1 MTSNLPKRK
10 RGVVLTPQGL
20 QTLRQAIAAAEQET
34 YGERLTIEDLSDRA
48 QLDPGT
54 VAKVLD
60 AEEGV
65 DRRTLDRF
73 FRTFE
78 LELTEDDFRKPLPN
92 AGNPATIQPSSA
104 VQNRADWGEAV
115 DVSIFYGR
123 TEELATLQRW
133 ILEDRCRL
141 IALLGMGGMGKTS
154 LTAKLGEQIQGE
166 FEVVVWRSLR
176 NAPLVEDVLVGV
188 IQFLSDQQE
197 INLPKS
203 LDSLLAVLMK
213 YLNQHRCLV
222 VLDNTE
228 SILRGGERTGQYREG
243 FEGYGALIRRVGES
257 PHQSCVVLTSR
268 EKPKEVSLLE
278 GKARPVRSLPLAG
291 LNPADGQKILQAEET
306 AGSESEQQELLSRY
320 AGNPLAVKIAA
331 TTIQDL
337 FFGDIG
343 SFLEQSGA
351 VFGDIRDLLD
361 QQFDRLSELGQSVM
375 YWLAINREAVSL
387 AELREDFV
395 SPITP
400 QKLLETLESLERR
413 SLIEKVKPTLAER
426 SGAKFT
432 LQNVVMEYVS
442 DRFIEEI
449 SEELRTE
456 KINLLNTH
464 ALIEAAAK
472 DYVRETQICLLL
484 KPVAES
490 LIRPEQQLEALLK
503 IVLNQPKLFPGYTAG
518 NILNLFCYLNIDISS
533 YSFSHLTIR
542 RAYLRDVKL
551 HNVNFFSSHFVNPAL
566 IDNFGL
572 ASSIAFSPD
581 GSLVATGDSNGE
593 IHILRVSDKQHLAT
607 YIGHVDWIQAIAF
620 SPDGKFL
627 ASGSSDRTIRLW
639 DLNTHQ
645 SLCVLQG
652 HTGRV
657 WSVTFSFDGKLL
669 ASSSNDCTIGLWNVV
684 NRQCLHIF
692 QGHTDH
698 VISVAFS
705 PNGQMIASGS
715 NDQTVRLWDL
725 RSYQCLH
732 IFQGH
737 TSSIH
742 SVAFS
747 PNGQMI
753 ASGSDDQTV
762 RLWDFRSY
770 QCLHLLQGHIGKVWS
785 VAFSP
790 DGQMLATGGRD
801 RTIRLWDLN
810 NYQCLH
816 IFQGHT
822 WSVRSVAFSP
832 DGQTL
837 VSGSDDQTV
846 RLWNV
851 KNYQSL
857 YIFQGYT
864 SSLLS
869 VAFSPDGQ
877 MLASGGSGSNTQMV
891 RLWNV
896 KSHQCS
902 HIFQG
907 KSWARSVAF
916 SPDKQTLASGSDNQT
931 IRLWDLKSYQCLHVF
946 QGHTNRVWSVAFSPD
961 GQMLASGS
969 SDRTI
974 RLWDLKSYQCLHIF
988 TGHTESVRSIAFSP
1002 NGQTLASSSKDQVI
1016 QLWNLQSYQC
1026 SHILRGHT
1034 DDIRSVAFS
1043 PDGQTLASGSD
1054 DQTVRLWNLQ
1064 SYQCSHILQGHT
1076 DPVWTVAFSPN
1087 GQTLASGGDDQTI
1100 RLWNVKRLQCLHIFQ
1115 GHAKWVRSVS
1125 FSPDGQTLASS
1136 STDGTIMLWNI
1147 QTGSCS
1153 ATLRIPRP
1161 YEGTNITGATGLTES
1176 QKASLIALGAVEDM

>member
-1 MTSNLPKRK
+1 MTSNPPRRK

-20 QTLRQAIAAAEQET
+20 QTLRQAIAAAEQED
-34 YGERLTIEDLSDRA
+34 YGERLTIEDLSDRTK
-48 QLDPGT
+48 LDPGT

-73 FRTFE
+73 FRTFD
-78 LELTEDDFRKPLPN
+78 LDLTEDDFRKPLPN
-92 AGNPATIQPSSA
+92 AGNPAAIQPSSA
-104 VQNRADWGEAV
+104 MQNRADWGEAV

-176 NAPLVEDVLVGV
+176 NAPLVEDLLVGV

-268 EKPKEVSLLE
+268 EKPKEISLLE
-278 GKARPVRSLPLAG
+278 GRARPVRSLPLAG

-306 AGSESEQQELLSRY
+306 AGSKSEQQELLSRY

-361 QQFDRLSELGQSVM
+361 QQFDRLSELGKSVM
-375 YWLAINREAVSL
+375 YWLAINREPISL
-387 AELREDFV
+387 TELREDFV
-395 SPITP
+395 SPIAP

-442 DRFIEEI
+442 DRLVEEV
-449 SEELRTE
+449 SEELRTGAL
-456 KINLLNTH
+456 NLFSAH
-464 ALIEAAAK
+464 SLIKATAK
-472 DYVRETQICLLL
+472 DYVRETQICLIL
-484 KPVAES
+484 KPIAEF
-490 LIRPEQQLEALLK
+490 LAHPEQQLEARLEAVRK
-503 IVLNQPKLFPGYTAG
+503 QPELAVGYAAG
-518 NILNLFCYLNIDISS
+518 NILNLLCYLIIDVSN
-533 YSFSHLTIR
+533 YNFSNLEIR
-542 RAYLRDVKL
+542 QGYLRNIEL
-551 HNVNFFSSHFVNPAL
+551 HNTNFANSHFINPTL

-572 ASSIAFSPD
+572 AVSIAFSPD
-581 GSLVATGDSNGE
+581 GRLVATGDSNGE
-593 IHILRVSDKQHLAT
+593 IHIWRVTNGQHLLT
-607 YIGHVDWIQAIAF
+607 YVGHINWIQTIAF
-620 SPDGKFL
+620 SPDGNFL

-639 DLNTHQ
+639 DLTNH
-645 SLCVLQG
+645 
-652 HTGRV
+652 
-657 WSVTFSFDGKLL
+657 
-669 ASSSNDCTIGLWNVV
+669 
-684 NRQCLHIF
+684 QCLCIF
-692 QGHTDH
+692 QGHTERVWSVSFSFDGRMLASGSNDH
-698 VISVAFS
+698 TVRLWDVVNHQLLHVFRGHTGHILSVAFS
-705 PNGQMIASGS
+705 PNGQTLASGS
-715 NDQTVRLWDL
+715 DDRTTRLWDL
-725 RSYQCLH
+725 ESFQCLH
-732 IFQGH
+732 IFRGH
-737 TSSIH
+737 TNSVV

-747 PNGQMI
+747 PDGQTL
-753 ASGSDDQTV
+753 ASGSDDQTI
-762 RLWDFRSY
+762 RLWNLKSY
-770 QCLHLLQGHIGKVWS
+770 QYLHLLQGHVDKVWS

-801 RTIRLWDLN
+801 RTIRLWDLK

-816 IFQGHT
+816 IFQGHG

-832 DGQTL
+832 DGQML
-837 VSGSDDQTV
+837 VSGGDDQTV
-846 RLWNV
+846 RLWDV
-851 KNYQSL
+851 RHRQCL
-857 YIFQGYT
+857 QIFQGYAN
-864 SSLLS
+864 SVLS
-869 VAFSPDGQ
+869 VAFSSDGQ
-877 MLASGGSGSNTQMV
+877 MLGSGGSGV
-891 RLWNV
+891 
-896 KSHQCS
+896 
-902 HIFQG
+902 
-907 KSWARSVAF
+907 
-916 SPDKQTLASGSDNQT
+916 DNQT
-931 IRLWDLKSYQCLHVF
+931 VQLWDLKNYQRLHILKGKGWVRSVTFSPDVQLLASGGDNQKIRLWNLRTHQCLYILL
-946 QGHTNRVWSVAFSPD
+946 GHTDKVWSVAFSPD

-969 SDRTI
+969 GDKTI

-988 TGHTESVRSIAFSP
+988 TGHTDRVRSISFSP
-1002 NGQTLASSSKDQVI
+1002 DGQILASGSSDQTVRLWDLTSYQCSHVLQGHTDRVWSVAFNPDGQTLASGGEDQMVR
-1016 QLWNLQSYQC
+1016 LWDLTNYQC
-1026 SHILRGHT
+1026 SHVLQGHANSIWT
-1034 DDIRSVAFS
+1034 VAFS
-1043 PDGQTLASGSD
+1043 PDGQT
-1054 DQTVRLWNLQ
+1054 
-1064 SYQCSHILQGHT
+1064 
-1076 DPVWTVAFSPN
+1076 F
-1087 GQTLASGGDDQTI
+1087 ASGGDDQTI
-1100 RLWNVKRLQCLHIFQ
+1100 RLWSMKSLQCLHVFQ
-1115 GHAKWVRSVS
+1115 GHTRSVRSVS
-1125 FSPDGQTLASS
+1125 FSPDGQTIASS
-1136 STDGTIMLWNI
+1136 SADGTIRLWDI
-1147 QTGSCS
+1147 KKRECL
-1153 ATLRIPRP
+1153 ATLRAPRP

-1176 QKASLIALGAVEDM
+1176 ERASMIALGAVEDI